1 MMDIK
6 KIAQLTGHQAAVFA
20 VGEGRTPQHIISG
33 AGEGWLVEWD
43 LATPDVGRLLA
54 KVERNIF
61 SLQYLKNQNRIV
73 VGDMDGG
80 VRFVN
85 LDNPEKTLNIKH
97 HSKGC
102 FDIQLFNNQLFTIGG
117 EGNITRWS
125 VDESRSLESLQLSAK
140 SLRALDICVEKREI
154 AVGASDG
161 NVYFLDLDTFEL
173 KKTIKTAHTNSV
185 FAVRYTPDGQYLLT
199 GGRDAFLKLWQLN
212 SPENTPVFAVPAH
225 LFTLNSIAF
234 HPTKPTIFATA
245 SRDKTIKIWEISP
258 FELGSLKFEGT
269 PPSNFKLQTSNSDDF
284 KLQTSNFK
292 LLKVI
297 DTIRSGCHIRSV
309 NRLFW
314 SPFEDY
320 LVSVS
325 DDRSLMVWAIMDY

>member
-33 AGEGWLVEWD
+33 AGDGWLVEWD

-61 SLQYLKNQNRIV
+61 SLQYLKSQNRIV

-185 FAVRYTPDGQYLLT
+185 FAVRYTPDGQHLLT
-199 GGRDAFLKLWQLN
+199 GGRDAFLKLWQLD
-212 SPENTPVFAVPAH
+212 SPENAPAFAVPAH

-245 SRDKTIKIWEISP
+245 SRDKTIKIWKTEISD
-258 FELGSLKFEGT
+258 SKFQI
-269 PPSNFKLQTSNSDDF
+269 SNFKLNEV
-284 KLQTSNFK
+284 QTSNFK

-325 DDRSLMVWAIMDY
+325 DDRSLMVWGIMEA

>member
-1 MMDIK
+1 MEIE

-33 AGEGWLVEWD
+33 AGDGWLVEWD
-43 LATPDVGRLLA
+43 LAKPDVGQLLA

-61 SLQYLKNQNRIV
+61 ALQYIKTQNRVV

-102 FDIQLFNNQLFTIGG
+102 FDVQLFDNQLFTIGG

-125 VDESRSLESLQLSAK
+125 IEESRSLESLQLSAK
-140 SLRALDICVEKREI
+140 SLRSLDISVEKREI
-154 AVGASDG
+154 VVGASDG
-161 NVYFLDLDTFEL
+161 NVYFLDLDTFDL
-173 KKTIKTAHTNSV
+173 KKTLKTAHTNSV
-185 FAVRYTPDGQYLLT
+185 FSARFSPDSKQLLT
-199 GGRDAFLKLWQLN
+199 GGRDALLKLWTLRTPQYFE
-212 SPENTPVFAVPAH
+212 ENAVPAH

-234 HPTKPTIFATA
+234 HPTQPSFFATA
-245 SRDKTIKIWEISP
+245 SRDKTIKIWNI
-258 FELGSLKFEGT
+258 EGE
-269 PPSNFKLQTSNSDDF
+269 NLV
-284 KLQTSNFK
+284 LR
-292 LLKVI
+292 KVI
-297 DTIRSGCHIRSV
+297 DTIRHGCHIRSV

-314 SPFEDY
+314 STHNDY
-320 LVSVS
+320 LISVS
-325 DDRSLMVWAIMDY
+325 DDRSLIVWKIII

>member
-1 MMDIK
+1 MMDVK

-20 VGEGRTPQHIISG
+20 VGQGRTPQHIISG
-33 AGEGWLVEWD
+33 AGDGWLVEWD

-61 SLQYLKNQNRIV
+61 SLQYLKHQNRII

-80 VRFVN
+80 VRFVD

-102 FDIQLFNNQLFTIGG
+102 FDIQLFENQLFTIGG
-117 EGNITRWS
+117 EGTITRWS
-125 VDESRSLESLQLSAK
+125 VDESRSLESLQLSTK

-154 AVGASDG
+154 AVGSSDG
-161 NVYFLDLDTFEL
+161 NVYFLDLDTFDL
-173 KKTIKTAHTNSV
+173 KKTVKTAHSNSI
-185 FAVRYTPDGQYLLT
+185 FAVRYTPDGQHLLT
-199 GGRDAFLKLWQLN
+199 GGRDAFLKLWQLGN
-212 SPENTPVFAVPAH
+212 GEAEPVFGVAAH
-225 LFTLNSIAF
+225 LFTLNSIVF
-234 HPTKPTIFATA
+234 HPTRPTIFATA
-245 SRDKTIKIWEISP
+245 SRDKTIRIWETEIPNSKFQISDP
-258 FELGSLKFEGT
+258 NLS
-269 PPSNFKLQTSNSDDF
+269 SVQISSFKLV
-284 KLQTSNFK
+284 
-292 LLKVI
+292 KVV

-314 SPFEDY
+314 SPFGDY

-325 DDRSLMVWAIMDY
+325 DDRSLIIWSIA

>member
-1 MMDIK
+1 MNVE

-102 FDIQLFNNQLFTIGG
+102 FDIQLLNNQLFTIGG

-140 SLRALDICVEKREI
+140 SLRALDICVGKREI

-173 KKTIKTAHTNSV
+173 KKTLKTAHTNSV
-185 FAVRYTPDGQYLLT
+185 FAVRYTPDGQHLLT

-245 SRDKTIKIWEISP
+245 SRDKTIKIWETEISDSK
-258 FELGSLKFEGT
+258 FQISGSKFQI
-269 PPSNFKLQTSNSDDF
+269 PNS
-284 KLQTSNFK
+284 SVK

-325 DDRSLMVWAIMDY
+325 DDRSLMVWGISNLP

>member
-1 MMDIK
+1 MDIK

-33 AGEGWLVEWD
+33 AGDGWLVEWD

-54 KVERNIF
+54 KVDRNIF
-61 SLQYLKNQNRIV
+61 SLHYIKHQNRIV

-80 VRFVN
+80 VRFVD

-102 FDIQLFNNQLFTIGG
+102 FDIQLFDNQLFTIGG
-117 EGNITRWS
+117 EGNMTRWS
-125 VDESRSLESLQLSAK
+125 AEESRSLESLQLSAK
-140 SLRALDICVEKREI
+140 SLRAFDICAERREI
-154 AVGASDG
+154 VVGASDG
-161 NVYFLDLDTFEL
+161 NVYFLDLDTFDL
-173 KKTIKTAHTNSV
+173 KKTIKVAHSNSV
-185 FAVRYTPDGQYLLT
+185 FSTRYTPDGQLVLT
-199 GGRDAFLKLWQLN
+199 GGRDAFLKLWYVN
-212 SPENTPVFAVPAH
+212 SKENEPVFGVAAH

-245 SRDKTIKIWEISP
+245 SRDKTIKIWETEISN
-258 FELGSLKFEGT
+258 FKFQISDFKEKL
-269 PPSNFKLQTSNSDDF
+269 PSNFKLQTSNS
-284 KLQTSNFK
+284 FK

-297 DTIRSGCHIRSV
+297 ETIRSGCHIRSV

-314 SPFEDY
+314 SPFGDY
-320 LVSVS
+320 LVSAS
-325 DDRSLMVWAIMDY
+325 DDRSLMVWEIGW

>member
-1 MMDIK
+1 MPSGFSTNREGPPFDMDIK

-20 VGEGRTPQHIISG
+20 VGEGRTPQHLISG
-33 AGEGWLVEWD
+33 AGDGWLVEWD
-43 LATPDVGRLLA
+43 LAKPDVGRLLA

-61 SLQYLKNQNRIV
+61 SLQYLKSQNRIV

-102 FDIQLFNNQLFTIGG
+102 FDVQLFDSQLFTIGG

-125 VDESRSLESLQLSAK
+125 VAESRSLESLQLSAK
-140 SLRALDICVEKREI
+140 SLRGLDICAERREI
-154 AVGASDG
+154 VVGASDG

-185 FAVRYTPDGQYLLT
+185 FAVRYTPDGQHVLT
-199 GGRDAFLKLWQLN
+199 GGRDAFLKLWPVN
-212 SPENTPVFAVPAH
+212 ASENEPLLAVPAH

-234 HPTKPTIFATA
+234 HPTNPQIFATA
-245 SRDKTIKIWEISP
+245 SRDKTIKIWAFQMADSE
-258 FELGSLKFEGT
+258 ENHT
-269 PPSNFKLQTSNSDDF
+269 PS
-284 KLQTSNFK
+284 FK

-297 DTIRSGCHIRSV
+297 ETIRSGGHLRSV

-314 SPFEDY
+314 SSFSDY
-320 LVSVS
+320 LVSAS
-325 DDRSLMVWAIMDY
+325 DDRSVMIWNIK

>member
-1 MMDIK
+1 MEIK

-33 AGEGWLVEWD
+33 AGDGWLVEWD
-43 LATPDVGRLLA
+43 LAQPDVGQLLA

-61 SLQYLKNQNRIV
+61 TLQYIKTQNRVV

-102 FDIQLFNNQLFTIGG
+102 FDVQLFDNQLFTIGG

-125 VDESRSLESLQLSAK
+125 IEESRSLESLQLSAK
-140 SLRALDICVEKREI
+140 SLRSLDISVEKREI
-154 AVGASDG
+154 VVGASDG
-161 NVYFLDLDTFEL
+161 NVYFLDLDTFDL
-173 KKTIKTAHTNSV
+173 KKTLKAAHTNSV
-185 FAVRYTPDGQYLLT
+185 FSARFSPDSKQLLT
-199 GGRDAFLKLWQLN
+199 GGRDALLKLWTL
-212 SPENTPVFAVPAH
+212 ETPQSCRWLDGAFAPYFEEISVPAH

-234 HPTKPTIFATA
+234 HPTQPAFFATA
-245 SRDKTIKIWEISP
+245 SRDKTIKIWNIDGEN
-258 FELGSLKFEGT
+258 LVLR
-269 PPSNFKLQTSNSDDF
+269 
-284 KLQTSNFK
+284 
-292 LLKVI
+292 KVI
-297 DTIRSGCHIRSV
+297 DTIRHGCHIRSV

-314 SPFEDY
+314 SPFNEY
-320 LVSVS
+320 LISVS
-325 DDRSLMVWAIMDY
+325 DDRSLIVWKITI

>member
-1 MMDIK
+1 MEVE

-61 SLQYLKNQNRIV
+61 SLQFIKHQNRIV

-80 VRFVN
+80 VRFVDLN
-85 LDNPEKTLNIKH
+85 NPERTINIKH

-102 FDIQLFNNQLFTIGG
+102 FDIRLFENQLFTIGG
-117 EGNITRWS
+117 EGTITRWS
-125 VDESRSLESLQLSAK
+125 VEESRSLESLQLSTK
-140 SLRALDICVEKREI
+140 SLRSLDVCIEKRELAI
-154 AVGASDG
+154 GASDG
-161 NVYFLDLDTFEL
+161 NVYFLDMDTFDV
-173 KKTIKTAHTNSV
+173 KKTIKTAHINSI
-185 FAVRYTPDGQYLLT
+185 FAVRYTPDGTHLLT
-199 GGRDAFLKLWQLN
+199 GGRDAFLKLWNIN
-212 SPENTPVFAVPAH
+212 SKENTPVFEAPAH

-234 HPTKPTIFATA
+234 HPTNPAIFATA
-245 SRDKTIKIWEISP
+245 SRDRTIKIWQVD
-258 FELGSLKFEGT
+258 SL
-269 PPSNFKLQTSNSDDF
+269 ND
-284 KLQTSNFK
+284 LQTSNFK

-297 DTIRSGCHIRSV
+297 DTIRLGCHIRSV

-314 SPFEDY
+314 SPFGDY

-325 DDRSLMVWAIMDY
+325 DDRSLMVWAIA

>member
-1 MMDIK
+1 MDIK

-61 SLQYLKNQNRIV
+61 SLQFVKHQNRIV

-102 FDIQLFNNQLFTIGG
+102 FDIQLLNNQLFTIGG
-117 EGNITRWS
+117 EGTITRWS
-125 VDESRSLESLQLSAK
+125 VEESRSLESLQLSAK

-154 AVGASDG
+154 AIGASDG
-161 NVYFLDLDTFEL
+161 NVYFLDLDTFDL
-173 KKTIKTAHTNSV
+173 KKTIKAAHTNSV
-185 FAVRYTPDGQYLLT
+185 FAVRYTPDGTHLLT
-199 GGRDAFLKLWQLN
+199 GGRDAFLSLWQLDRV
-212 SPENTPVFAVPAH
+212 ENTPVFTAPAH

-234 HPTKPTIFATA
+234 HPTSPRLFATA
-245 SRDKTIKIWEISP
+245 SRDKTIKIWQ
-258 FELGSLKFEGT
+258 FEVPSLTFEGM
-269 PPSNFKLQTSNSDDF
+269 NDF

-297 DTIRSGCHIRSV
+297 DTIRLGCHIRSV

-320 LVSVS
+320 LISVS
-325 DDRSLMVWAIMDY
+325 DDRSLMVWAID

>member
-1 MMDIK
+1 MDIK

-33 AGEGWLVEWD
+33 AGDGWLVEWD

-61 SLQYLKNQNRIV
+61 SLQYIKHQNRVV

-80 VRFVN
+80 VRFVD

-102 FDIQLFNNQLFTIGG
+102 FDVQLFDNQLFTVGG

-125 VDESRSLESLQLSAK
+125 VEESRSLESLQLSAK
-140 SLRALDICVEKREI
+140 SLRAFDICVERREI
-154 AVGASDG
+154 VVGASDG
-161 NVYFLDLDTFEL
+161 NVYFLDLDTFDL
-173 KKTIKTAHTNSV
+173 KKTIKAAHSNSV
-185 FAVRYTPDGQYLLT
+185 FSARYTPDGQHVLT
-199 GGRDAFLKLWQLN
+199 GGRDAFLKLWAVN
-212 SPENTPVFAVPAH
+212 SKENEPVFGVPAH

-245 SRDKTIKIWEISP
+245 SRDKTIKIWETEMSDVRFQISD
-258 FELGSLKFEGT
+258 FKGEL
-269 PPSNFKLQTSNSDDF
+269 PSNFKLQTSNSF
-284 KLQTSNFK
+284 T
-292 LLKVI
+292 LLKVV

-314 SPFEDY
+314 SPFGDY
-320 LVSVS
+320 LVSAS
-325 DDRSLMVWAIMDY
+325 DDRSLMVWAMG

>member
-33 AGEGWLVEWD
+33 AGDGWLVEWD

-61 SLQYLKNQNRIV
+61 SLQYLKSQNRIV

-102 FDIQLFNNQLFTIGG
+102 FDIQLFENQLFTIGG

-161 NVYFLDLDTFEL
+161 NVYFLDLDTFDL
-173 KKTIKTAHTNSV
+173 KKTLKTAHTNSI
-185 FAVRYTPDGQYLLT
+185 FAVRYTPDGQHLLT
-199 GGRDAFLKLWQLN
+199 GGRDAFLKLWQLD
-212 SPENTPVFAVPAH
+212 SPENTPAFAVPAH

-245 SRDKTIKIWEISP
+245 SRDKTIKIWETQISD
-258 FELGSLKFEGT
+258 SKFQI
-269 PPSNFKLQTSNSDDF
+269 PNSKLNEV
-284 KLQTSNFK
+284 QTSNFK

-325 DDRSLMVWAIMDY
+325 DDRSLMVWGIMED

>member
-1 MMDIK
+1 MEVK

-33 AGEGWLVEWD
+33 AGDGWLVEWD

-102 FDIQLFNNQLFTIGG
+102 FDIQLFENQLFTIGG
-117 EGNITRWS
+117 EGTITRWS
-125 VDESRSLESLQLSAK
+125 VEESRSLESLQLSTK

-161 NVYFLDLDTFEL
+161 NVYFLDFDTFDL
-173 KKTIKTAHTNSV
+173 KKTIKTAHSNSV
-185 FAVRYTPDGQYLLT
+185 FAVRYTPDGQHLLT
-199 GGRDAFLKLWQLN
+199 GGRDAFLNLWQLADR
-212 SPENTPVFAVPAH
+212 EAEPVFGVAAH

-245 SRDKTIKIWEISP
+245 SRDKTIRIWENQISD
-258 FELGSLKFEGT
+258 SKFQM
-269 PPSNFKLQTSNSDDF
+269 PNAKLSNVQISSFKLV
-284 KLQTSNFK
+284 
-292 LLKVI
+292 KVV

-314 SPFEDY
+314 SPFGDY

-325 DDRSLMVWAIMDY
+325 DDRSLMIWAIE

>member
-1 MMDIK
+1 MDVK

-33 AGEGWLVEWD
+33 AGDGWLVEWD

-54 KVERNIF
+54 KVARNIF
-61 SLQYLKNQNRIV
+61 SLQLLKHQNRIV

-80 VRFVN
+80 VRFVD

-102 FDIQLFNNQLFTIGG
+102 FDIQLFDNQLFTIGG
-117 EGNITRWS
+117 EGTITRWS
-125 VDESRSLESLQLSAK
+125 VEESRSLESLQLSSK
-140 SLRALDICVEKREI
+140 SLRAMSMCVEKREI
-154 AVGASDG
+154 AIGASDG

-173 KKTIKTAHTNSV
+173 KKTIKTAHTNSIFSV
-185 FAVRYTPDGQYLLT
+185 HYTPDGTHLLT
-199 GGRDAFLKLWQLN
+199 GGRDAFLKLWKLDN
-212 SPENTPVFAVPAH
+212 NENTLAFAAPAH

-234 HPTKPTIFATA
+234 HPTNPHIFATA
-245 SRDKTIKIWEISP
+245 SRDKTIKIWELQISDSR
-258 FELGSLKFEGT
+258 FHISSFNVKT
-269 PPSNFKLQTSNSDDF
+269 PSNFQLP
-284 KLQTSNFK
+284 TSNFQ

-297 DTIRSGCHIRSV
+297 DTIRLGGHLRSV

-314 SPFEDY
+314 SPFKDY

-325 DDRSLMVWAIMDY
+325 DDRSLMIWAINLG

>member
-1 MMDIK
+1 MRDYSVMDIK

-61 SLQYLKNQNRIV
+61 SLQYLKHQNRIV

-102 FDIQLFNNQLFTIGG
+102 FDIQLLNNQLFTIGG

-173 KKTIKTAHTNSV
+173 KKTLKTAHTNSV

-199 GGRDAFLKLWQLN
+199 GGRDAFLKLWQLD
-212 SPENTPVFAVPAH
+212 SPENTPAFAVPAH

-245 SRDKTIKIWEISP
+245 SRDKTIKIWETQISD
-258 FELGSLKFEGT
+258 SKFQI
-269 PPSNFKLQTSNSDDF
+269 PNFKLNEV
-284 KLQTSNFK
+284 QTSNFK

-297 DTIRSGCHIRSV
+297 DTSRSGCHIRSV

-320 LVSVS
+320 LISVS
-325 DDRSLMVWAIMDY
+325 DDRSLMVWEIMED